1 MKKVI
6 TLLSLLL
13 VMVPSVA
20 LAHTGLL
27 ESNPTEGQIITEEV
41 KDIEL
46 TFKGHIQTLSKMVLD
61 QDRKEFE
68 WVELKKEDTKMIG
81 ILAEPLE
88 NGSYVVKWTIIGED
102 GHPVEGTVSFS
113 VQREDI
119 VKEEVEEEAPVAKEE
134 PKTEKEEVPKISNDE
149 DHTSNFKTISLI
161 VLGVLFV
168 GIILTLFTKGKKK
181 DGKY

>member
-1 MKKVI
+1 
-6 TLLSLLL
+6 
-13 VMVPSVA
+13 MVPSVA

-27 ESNPTEGQIITEEV
+27 LSNPTEGQIVTDEV
-41 KDIEL
+41 KEIEL

-61 QDRKEFE
+61 QDRKELE
-68 WVELKKEDTKMIG
+68 WAELKKEDTKMIG
-81 ILAEPLE
+81 VLAEPLE
-88 NGSYVVKWTIIGED
+88 NGSYVVNWTIIGED

-113 VQREDI
+113 VQRENI
-119 VKEEVEEEAPVAKEE
+119 EKEEVEEEAPVAKEE

-149 DHTSNFKTISLI
+149 NHTLNFKTISLI